1 MRIHI
6 MTDLEGVCGVTDF
19 ENWCGPGGR
28 YYEAGRELL
37 TGEVN
42 AAVEGFLAAGARE
55 ILVADGHG
63 GGAIDRRQL
72 HPAAELAR
80 NWNRPP
86 YPFLMDS
93 RKFDGVAWVGQHA
106 MSGSLLAHLAHT
118 GTTGVCEDSINGI
131 PLGEFG
137 VLALCA
143 GELGLPV
150 IFGSGDRAFT
160 GEAQALAP
168 GLETVAVQ
176 QGLTREPGYHLPSR
190 AYARH
195 TLAAV
200 HIGVEAARAA
210 IRTAAG
216 RAGERLAKGERFSVV
231 KLRPPYRRVTVFR
244 SDEENPPRISI
255 NEDPES
261 IIALLNQP
269 RTLQVLDKAD
279 PRQFV

>member
-1 MRIHI
+1 MNS
-6 MTDLEGVCGVTDF
+6 G
-19 ENWCGPGGR
+19 
-28 YYEAGRELL
+28 
-37 TGEVN
+37 
-42 AAVEGFLAAGARE
+42 
-55 ILVADGHG
+55 
-63 GGAIDRRQL
+63 
-72 HPAAELAR
+72 
-80 NWNRPP
+80 
-86 YPFLMDS
+86 
-93 RKFDGVAWVGQHA
+93 KFDAVAWVGQHA
-106 MSGSLLAHLAHT
+106 RSGSLFAHLAHT
-118 GTTGVCEDSINGI
+118 GTIAVCEDSINGI

-160 GEAQALAP
+160 EEAQALAP
-168 GLETVAVQ
+168 GLETAAVKH
-176 QGLTREPGYHLPSR
+176 GLNRDSGYHLPTR

-200 HIGVEAARAA
+200 HIGVEAARTA

-216 RAGERLAKGERFSVV
+216 RAGERLVRGERFSVV
-231 KLRPPYRRVTVFR
+231 KMPPPYRRVTVFR
-244 SDEENPPRISI
+244 SDEENPPRVSI
-255 NEDPES
+255 NEDPKS